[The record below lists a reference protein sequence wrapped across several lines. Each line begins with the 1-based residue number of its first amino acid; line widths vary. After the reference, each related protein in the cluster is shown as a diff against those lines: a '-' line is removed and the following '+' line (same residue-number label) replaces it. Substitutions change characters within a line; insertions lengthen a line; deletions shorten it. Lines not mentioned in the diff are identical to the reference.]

1 MKNLFGWMLAALLAL
16 TVGVSCSDDDDLSE
30 GAGIASPAW
39 QAENQAVIE
48 GETLDFEF
56 TAEGQWT
63 AVSSADWCEV
73 KTPSGVAGES
83 LLRLKVAKNNLAE
96 ARTACKVDYIV
107 IVRLGKA
114 DVLVFGHAFGLH
126 DMISERSSLDTF
138 ERNHIGISDM
148 RVDRFGYE
156 FAVKERV
163 EVACGGIELV
173 LGVTSKVFDFDLDL
187 FSTFEHGYDTIF
199 EESLCIGNRFR
210 CRQYGVSIIGCT
222 ARSNC
227 K

>member
-1 MKNLFGWMLAALLAL
+1 M
-16 TVGVSCSDDDDLSE
+16 
-30 GAGIASPAW
+30 
-39 QAENQAVIE
+39 
-48 GETLDFEF
+48 
-56 TAEGQWT
+56 
-63 AVSSADWCEV
+63 
-73 KTPSGVAGES
+73 
-83 LLRLKVAKNNLAE
+83 
-96 ARTACKVDYIV
+96 
-107 IVRLGKA
+107 
-114 DVLVFGHAFGLH
+114 LVFGHAFGLH

-138 ERNHIGISDM
+138 ERNHVGISDM

-210 CRQYGVSIIGCT
+210 CRQYSVGIIGCT